1 MRQNLDARPILI
13 AIAGPNG
20 AGKTTLYQTQISYT
34 GLPFVNADIIA
45 AESSL
50 GAYEA
55 AEIAEAIRR
64 ERFARRESFIFET
77 VFSDPVGEKLAFM
90 EEAAEAG
97 YTVVLF
103 FVGIAS
109 PDVSVDRVGLRVLQG
124 GHAVP
129 EEKLVTRYPRV
140 MENLRLAMLRLPLVL
155 VYDNDDLREP
165 HRFCLAAGM
174 GKVLETSGAMPE
186 WLHGLLP
193 GATWSGEEIAGSLRV
208 PGPVAP

>member
-1 MRQNLDARPILI
+1 MRPELDARPILI

-20 AGKTTLYQTQISYT
+20 AGKSTLYETQISYT

-45 AESSL
+45 AEGAL

-55 AEIAEAIRR
+55 AEVAEAIRR

-77 VFSDPVGEKLAFM
+77 VFSDPVGEKLAFL

-103 FVGIAS
+103 FVGISS
-109 PDVSVDRVGLRVLQG
+109 PEVSMERVGLRVLRG
-124 GHAVP
+124 GHPVP
-129 EEKLVTRYPRV
+129 KDKLVTRYPRT

-155 VYDNDDLREP
+155 VYDNDDLRDS
-165 HRFCLAAGM
+165 HRFCAAVGM
-174 GKVLETSGAMPE
+174 GKVLETSGVMPE
-186 WLHGLLP
+186 WLDPLLP
-193 GATWSGEEIAGSLRV
+193 
-208 PGPVAP
+208 

>member
-1 MRQNLDARPILI
+1 LRPELDARPILI

-20 AGKTTLYQTQISYT
+20 AGKSTLYQTQISYT

-45 AESSL
+45 AEGAL

-55 AEIAEAIRR
+55 AEVAEAIRR

-77 VFSDPVGEKLAFM
+77 VFSDPVGEKLAFL

-103 FVGIAS
+103 FVGISS
-109 PDVSVDRVGLRVLQG
+109 PDVSFDRVAQRVVEG

-129 EEKLVTRYPRV
+129 EEKIVSRYPRT

-155 VYDNDDLREP
+155 VYDNDDLRQP
-165 HRFCLAAGM
+165 HRFCVAAGM
-174 GKVLETSGAMPE
+174 GKVLEVNGMVPE
-186 WLHGLLP
+186 WLRGLLP
-193 GATWSGEEIAGSLRV
+193 SKNDIDCV
-208 PGPVAP
+208 